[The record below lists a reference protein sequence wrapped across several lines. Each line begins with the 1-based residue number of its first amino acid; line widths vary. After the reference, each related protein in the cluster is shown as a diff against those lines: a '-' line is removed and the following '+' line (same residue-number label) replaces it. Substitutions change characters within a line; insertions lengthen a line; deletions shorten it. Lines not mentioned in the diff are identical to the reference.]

1 MNYDAIATWSQVIS
15 SLLFLV
21 VLVYLWMRFI
31 APAVIAAQENA
42 NRRIA
47 EAERHRD
54 EAKAAL
60 DTLSE
65 AIEGAKRDAKAIVV
79 RADDQASHESRVS
92 LDDVRAAGERS
103 LRNAEGELDRARAA
117 ARETLR
123 TELLDR
129 ALDIAHG
136 EAKRRVDASLNTQL
150 VNHFLTSLEHGSVN

>member
-21 VLVYLWMRFI
+21 VLVYLWIRFI
-31 APAVIAAQENA
+31 APAVLAAQENA

-47 EAERHRD
+47 ETERHRD

-60 DTLSE
+60 EILSE

-79 RADDQASHESRVS
+79 RAEDQASHESQVA
-92 LDDVRAAGERS
+92 LDDARGAGERA
-103 LRNAEGELDRARAA
+103 LRNAEGELDRARTA

-129 ALDIAHG
+129 ALEIAHG
-136 EAKRRVDASLNTQL
+136 EAKRRVDAGVNTQL
-150 VNHFLTSLEHGSVN
+150 VNHFLASLERGSGN